1 MAPHPAPEV
10 GLWYTHRDQG
20 LLFQVVAFDEDEG
33 LVEMQ
38 DFDGGLDEVDLET
51 WYEMPIDAAE
61 APEDWHGAVDDD
73 DDSVDDYAAS
83 GDGPTR
89 DWRGPVDGLPDAPQ
103 DLVEAEPDDDFEPDR
118 R

>member
-1 MAPHPAPEV
+1 MATHPAPEI
-10 GLWYTHRDQG
+10 GHWYTHRDQG

-61 APEDWHGAVDDD
+61 APEDYTGAVDD
-73 DDSVDDYAAS
+73 VDAPAEFAAA
-83 GDGPTR
+83 GDGGGR
-89 DWRGPVDGLPDAPQ
+89 DWRAPVDDLPDAPQ
-103 DLVEAEPDDDFEPDR
+103 DLVESEPDDDEDFER